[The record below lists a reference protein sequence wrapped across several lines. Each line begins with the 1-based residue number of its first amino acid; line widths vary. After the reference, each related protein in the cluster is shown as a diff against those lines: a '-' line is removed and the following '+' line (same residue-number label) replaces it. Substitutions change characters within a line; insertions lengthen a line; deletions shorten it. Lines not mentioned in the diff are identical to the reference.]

1 MRCCLTSKRKTT
13 LILNSCSIPL
23 CGLISQYNGADDSGP
38 HATELWRAILVHR
51 IQVKG
56 FIVSDHFDQMN
67 AFLGEVMPAV
77 ASGKIK
83 TRETVTNDIENAPEA
98 FISLFSGG
106 NFGKAV
112 VKVSDD

>member
-1 MRCCLTSKRKTT
+1 
-13 LILNSCSIPL
+13 
-23 CGLISQYNGADDSGP
+23 
-38 HATELWRAILVHR
+38 
-51 IQVKG
+51 
-56 FIVSDHFDQMN
+56 MN

-83 TRETVTNDIENAPEA
+83 TRETVTNGIENAPEA